1 MGITQDTIFITS
13 SYDFDDIVINEMA
26 GNKLFCTFIEHDKL
40 QDTVSTLTKRYT
52 ILYSKVFVLESPD
65 TEELILTYNIDAVN
79 TNAQNA
85 LPNTILLHRKKESNT
100 LYTINALNA
109 LIRELNA
116 GILDTN
122 YRVNWVDFRNTIL
135 LTQDGGLR
143 KVHTKIHTIVEI

>member
-1 MGITQDTIFITS
+1 MTQDTIFITS

>member
-1 MGITQDTIFITS
+1 MVMTQNTIFITS

-40 QDTVSTLTKRYT
+40 QDTVNTLTKRYT

-109 LIRELNA
+109 LIREIN
-116 GILDTN
+116 GGVLDTN
-122 YRVNWVDFRNTIL
+122 YRVSWVDYKNTIL

-143 KVHTKIHTIVEI
+143 TVHTKIHTIVEI

>member
-1 MGITQDTIFITS
+1 MTQDTIFMT
-13 SYDFDDIVINEMA
+13 SYDFDNIVIDEMA
-26 GNKLFCTFIEHDKL
+26 GNILFCTFIEHNKL
-40 QDTVSTLTKRYT
+40 QDTISTLTKKYT
-52 ILYSKVFVLESPD
+52 ILYSNVFVLESPD
-65 TEELILTYNIDAVN
+65 TEELILTYNIDVVN
-79 TNAQNA
+79 TNSQNA

-122 YRVNWVDFRNTIL
+122 YRVDWPNFRNTIL

-143 KVHTKIHTIVEI
+143 KVHTKIHTIIEI

>member
-1 MGITQDTIFITS
+1 MTQDTIFITS

-109 LIRELNA
+109 LIRDLNA

>member
-1 MGITQDTIFITS
+1 MTQDTIFMT
-13 SYDFDDIVINEMA
+13 SYDFDNIVIDEMA
-26 GNKLFCTFIEHDKL
+26 GNKLFCTFIEHNKL
-40 QDTVSTLTKRYT
+40 QDTISNLTSKYT

-65 TEELILTYNIDAVN
+65 TEELILTYNIDVVN
-79 TNAQNA
+79 TNSQNA

-122 YRVNWVDFRNTIL
+122 YRVDWPNFRNTIL

-143 KVHTKIHTIVEI
+143 KVHTKIHTIIEI